1 MKFTKAFFMMCLIVI
16 AATPAWSQRGQG
28 LRNGA
33 RNGGGNCLLL
43 QSSATAQPLSTAEEE
58 HLMLL
63 REEEKLARDAY
74 QALYAKWGVRIF
86 NNIAAS
92 EQRHFD
98 AVGILIERY
107 GLTDPAQPTAGVFAN
122 PDLQQLYNDLIAK
135 GNVSLLDALQV
146 GVAIEEKDIEDLKAA
161 MAITNNKDVLRV
173 YSNLLNGSLN
183 HLAAFNSHIDAVS
196 SK

>member
-1 MKFTKAFFMMCLIVI
+1 MKFSKAFFMICLIVI
-16 AATPAWSQRGQG
+16 TATPAWAQRGQG

-33 RNGGGNCLLL
+33 RNGVGNCLLL

-58 HLMLL
+58 DLMLL
-63 REEEKLARDAY
+63 REEEKLARDVY
-74 QALYAKWGVRIF
+74 QALFAKWGVRIF
-86 NNIAAS
+86 NNIAVS

-107 GLTDPAQPTAGVFAN
+107 GLTDPAQATAGVFAD
-122 PDLQQLYNDLIAK
+122 PDLQQLYYDLIAK

-146 GVAIEEKDIEDLKAA
+146 GVAIEEKDIKDLKAA
-161 MAITNNKDVLRV
+161 MAITDNKDVLRV

-183 HLAAFNSHIDAVS
+183 HLAAFDSHIDSVS